1 MVRRPRK
8 LAWPRGRSGAAA
20 AILQAL
26 REYTTSEAATR
37 RSSRD
42 SMGMGETDLLALRYL
57 LRAESSGERVGPKDL
72 SRVLGITTAST
83 TSLIDRLVAGGNV
96 RREPHPTDRRSLVI
110 VPTVAT
116 DSEVRATLGQMHR
129 RMMDVAESMSADEAR
144 VVITF
149 LRRMGSAMSDDQPA
163 SGRSRPD
170 NGTSRRVQLVSHA
183 NCMYAYYL
191 VFSIFTCSIFN

>member
-1 MVRRPRK
+1 MDSHG
-8 LAWPRGRSGAAA
+8 ASGYWYGPDGSLDPPA

-26 REYTTSEAATR
+26 RDYRISEVATR
-37 RSSRD
+37 RSTRD

-57 LRAESSGERVGPKDL
+57 LRATATGERVGPKDL

-83 TSLIDRLVAGGNV
+83 TSLIDRLVASGHV

-129 RMMDVAESMSADEAR
+129 RMLAVAEELSADESR
-144 VVITF
+144 VIVGF
-149 LRRMGSAMSDDQPA
+149 LRRMTEALDGQSE
-163 SGRSRPD
+163 
-170 NGTSRRVQLVSHA
+170 HH
-183 NCMYAYYL
+183 
-191 VFSIFTCSIFN
+191 